1 MSRVDDAVQRILR
14 AKFTRGLLENPLAD
28 YNMAKYLG
36 CQEHRDLAREAEEN
50 TCCGGWTI
58 KWQGLSENSTPIM
71 DYSLKVLNPK
81 PNKSQGSLE
90 NPLARLQDMA
100 KYWEE
105 HRDLAREAVR
115 KALVLLNNGKYSQ
128 PLLPLPKKTSKIL
141 VAGSHADNI
150 GYQVV
155 GG

>member
-1 MSRVDDAVQRILR
+1 MSRVDDAVKRILR

-36 CQEHRDLAREAEEN
+36 CQ
-50 TCCGGWTI
+50 
-58 KWQGLSENSTPIM
+58 
-71 DYSLKVLNPK
+71 
-81 PNKSQGSLE
+81 
-90 NPLARLQDMA
+90 
-100 KYWEE
+100 E

-150 GYQVV
+150 GYQC
-155 GG
+155 GGWTIKWQGLSENSTPIMDYSLKVLNPKRLTSFFLNNIKR